1 MTERAA
7 TADLS
12 SEVSLCWDTP
22 MQNYIVHIP
31 AEVTLPTKQA
41 ARYLGVSPRTLEDW
55 RQTGGGPR
63 FLKLGR
69 AVRYRI
75 KELDQFA
82 EERLF
87 ANTSESLAA

>member
-12 SEVSLCWDTP
+12 GDVLLCWDTP

-31 AEVTLPTKQA
+31 AEVTLCTKQA
-41 ARYLGVSPRTLEDW
+41 ARYRGMSYRTLEDW

-69 AVRYRI
+69 AVRYRV

-87 ANTSESLAA
+87 SNTGEPLAA

>member
-7 TADLS
+7 TAGLS
-12 SEVSLCWDTP
+12 GDVLLCWDTP
-22 MQNYIVHIP
+22 MQNCIVHIP
-31 AEVTLPTKQA
+31 AEVTLCTKQA
-41 ARYLGVSPRTLEDW
+41 ARYLGLSYRTLEDW

-87 ANTSESLAA
+87 ANTGEPLAA